1 MRKIT
6 PLVVSGSSA
15 IGKNA
20 FASRLVKEHPDMFKL
35 APPVNQTQQMEQ
47 EYFQAEK
54 ENKIPIFQVN
64 EVELAGSI
72 KQKVGTA
79 NGLHIIPPN
88 IETFRER
95 LEKAEE
101 STVEKINRTCEQI
114 KTELNKAFES
124 DLYSTEDFIV
134 ANKDFEKSY
143 QQFKKRVF
151 VMYKQN

>member
-6 PLVVSGSSA
+6 PLIVSGSSA

-20 FASRLVKEHPDMFKL
+20 FASRLVKEHPDLFKL
-35 APPVNQTQQMEQ
+35 TPPVSQTQQLEQ
-47 EYFQAEK
+47 EFNLAEK

-72 KQKVGTA
+72 KQKVGSGH
-79 NGLHIIPPN
+79 GLHIVPPN
-88 IETFRER
+88 IEIFRER

-101 STVEKINRTCEQI
+101 NTIEKINRTCESI

-124 DLYSTEDFIV
+124 DLYGSEDFIV
-134 ANKDFEKSY
+134 SNKDFEKSY
-143 QQFKKRVF
+143 
-151 VMYKQN
+151 